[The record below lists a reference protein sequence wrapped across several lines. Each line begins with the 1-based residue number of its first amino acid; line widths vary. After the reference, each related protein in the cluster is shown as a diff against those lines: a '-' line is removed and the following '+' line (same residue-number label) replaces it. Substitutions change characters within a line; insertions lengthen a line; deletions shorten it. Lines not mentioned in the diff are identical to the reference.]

1 MLFTELEMPD
11 NMPVMTLPKTV
22 LFPGAILPLV
32 IYEDRYKKMLDVAL
46 EGDRFFGVV
55 SLDERN
61 TEIKETEPYYETA
74 CLGIIRAC
82 QKNSDGT
89 SNILIQG
96 LRRVHIEK
104 TLQDFPF
111 RKVEISLLDSESS
124 LPNPSLDYLKP
135 SVNYVTEAVLQETA
149 RRSIEDAKRRRTL
162 VAGDVDNHS
171 FVMFEATA
179 SREAATAE
187 LRPHVQAECAVEP
200 RATPYVAPV
209 VSQGR
214 TTYTA
219 RAASVLQETA
229 MVGEEACNSQDA
241 VFAATRQAV
250 SDVSNNR

>member
-1 MLFTELEMPD
+1 MPD

-124 LPNPSLDYLKP
+124 LPNPSLDYLRIKLKWLLDEKKSLGGEVGEDVLACLEKVKDP
-135 SVNYVTEAVLQETA
+135 EAFIDLAIHSLCNDSIARQNFLETL
-149 RRSIEDAKRRRTL
+149 SIEDRYDKFTKLTEMDILRL
-162 VAGDVDNHS
+162 KMFKEMSGDVDPDSIGKN
-171 FVMFEATA
+171 
-179 SREAATAE
+179 
-187 LRPHVQAECAVEP
+187 
-200 RATPYVAPV
+200 
-209 VSQGR
+209 
-214 TTYTA
+214 
-219 RAASVLQETA
+219 
-229 MVGEEACNSQDA
+229 
-241 VFAATRQAV
+241 
-250 SDVSNNR
+250 